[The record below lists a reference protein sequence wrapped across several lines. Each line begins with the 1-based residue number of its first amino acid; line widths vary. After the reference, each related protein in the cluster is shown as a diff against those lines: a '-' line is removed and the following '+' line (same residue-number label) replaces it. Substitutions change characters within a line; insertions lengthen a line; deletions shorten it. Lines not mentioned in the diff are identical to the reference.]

1 MKSNIRIFIKDF
13 RIKNWLEKVVEK
25 LERLEKLKPEQISI
39 VIVGDRRIQT
49 LNQKYRRKNEVTD
62 VLSFAQTDIDEKY
75 KLIKDYY
82 LGEIFINFRQAE
94 RQAENIK
101 DEILSLL
108 VHGYLHL
115 KGYTHDNDK
124 GMTEIKKLT
133 EKIVLKIIK

>member
-25 LERLEKLKPEQISI
+25 LEKLERLKPEQISI
-39 VIVGDRRIQT
+39 VIVGDQGIKT
-49 LNQKYRRKNEVTD
+49 LNQKYRKKNEVTD
-62 VLSFAQTDIDEKY
+62 VLSFVQSDIEAKY
-75 KLIKDYY
+75 RLTNDQY
-82 LGEIFINFRQAE
+82 LGEIFIDFRQAE

-124 GMTEIKKLT
+124 DMTKMKKLT

>member
-25 LERLEKLKPEQISI
+25 LEKLERLKPEQISI
-39 VIVGDRRIQT
+39 VIVGDQGIKT
-49 LNQKYRRKNEVTD
+49 LNQKYRKKNEVTD
-62 VLSFAQTDIDEKY
+62 VLSFVQSDIEAKY
-75 KLIKDYY
+75 RLTNDQY
-82 LGEIFINFRQAE
+82 LGEIFIDFRQAE

-101 DEILSLL
+101 DEILNLL

-124 GMTEIKKLT
+124 DMTKMKKLT

>member
-124 GMTEIKKLT
+124 DMTKMKKLT